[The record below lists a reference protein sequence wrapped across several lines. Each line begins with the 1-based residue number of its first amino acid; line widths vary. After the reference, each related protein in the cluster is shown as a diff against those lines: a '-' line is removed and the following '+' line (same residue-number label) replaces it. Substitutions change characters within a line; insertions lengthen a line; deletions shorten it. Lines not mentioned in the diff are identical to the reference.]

1 MVNPLQ
7 LFLLKFEFIIDRS
20 EDKKTG
26 NMAAPTS
33 RSEQVVEHFK
43 KHKLAI
49 SAIRRIQALI
59 LGFEKDRQA
68 DALIARV
75 GLVAVILAV
84 AFVIFYFLGMDSVT
98 IS

>member
-1 MVNPLQ
+1 MNQLQ
-7 LFLLKFEFIIDRS
+7 LFLLKIESIIDRS
-20 EDKKTG
+20 TGKKTG

-33 RSEQVVEHFK
+33 RSEQVVDHFK

-49 SAIRRIQALI
+49 STMRRIQALI

-68 DALIARV
+68 DARIARI

-84 AFVIFYFLGMDSVT
+84 TIALYYFLGMDSIT
-98 IS
+98 LS